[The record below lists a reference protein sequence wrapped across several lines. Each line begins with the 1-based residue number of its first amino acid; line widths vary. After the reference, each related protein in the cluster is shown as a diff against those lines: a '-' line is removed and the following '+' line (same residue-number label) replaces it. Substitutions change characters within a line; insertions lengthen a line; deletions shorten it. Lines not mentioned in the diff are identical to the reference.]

1 MSEHPSVPRQLSFSE
16 CLQSVTE
23 ALAATRTLAEVFG
36 IVLHPALQALGAVAG
51 VVLLVNDRGDR
62 LEVAATQGYAEGE
75 QTLWQSG
82 ALDDVAPAID
92 ALRRREPV
100 YFEHQAALIAA
111 YPDLA
116 APPGGVAVVA
126 TAVIPMVLD
135 GQALGVIVLA
145 FTEPHHFTPE
155 ERRFLETL
163 AAQCAL
169 ALDRLQLATQL
180 RQQAEEVQLH
190 ADTLSAFVALTE
202 AVGTETDL
210 SVLALRAIGV
220 MQAAQPEMGAIYYEL
235 AGGLWTPRVMSEE
248 IPPQTAAV
256 LRAGLPQETSSL
268 MAAVEARGPTFTE
281 GWDAETEG
289 VAQTESYGAGAFYPY
304 FSQGQPVGLFC
315 IGTQQSRSWTARDR
329 ATFTMVGRS
338 LGLALERAELA
349 RQLEEERNALA
360 AFMAFTEAV
369 GSETDVTSLATQAF
383 SVLKLRFQDFS
394 SGYNVLE
401 DGLWKLQAHTDD
413 LNANPELLAVLR
425 AGLPQDTPSLLKMI
439 QERTEVFTD
448 AQALEDDGIEHSGA
462 YGAGGSYPLIQGG
475 EVRAFLG
482 FGLRNQRHW
491 SERDRALV
499 RAVGRGL
506 QLALERSEMARS
518 LQEQNAGLAAQ
529 TRALEGFA
537 QLTADLGVQQD
548 FLELIRRT
556 QAVVLAQL
564 AEGFSQYYELEGG
577 YWMIKSQ
584 VGQTSTPQLQ
594 AQVDAG
600 LAFAETPN
608 LLIPWRS
615 GEAHYQENYDP
626 AADQLTGSETYPGAT
641 VTLPVA
647 VGGQM
652 RGVLGFA
659 LFQQRQWSRAD
670 RALLDTVL
678 GSLKLALERAQGVA
692 ELAARSQALERS
704 NEQLEAVN
712 GELEA
717 FAYSV
722 SHDLRMPVRHI
733 KSFNELLRQAL
744 GTPLDA
750 KATRYL
756 GIVDEAAGRMNA
768 MIDAMLELSRTSRQP
783 LRMGPVDLETLVAA
797 TRSEVEVDAQGRQ
810 VVWKVQPLP
819 LVTGDQSTL
828 RQVMVNLLSNALKYS
843 RDKDQALIEVWA
855 EERLGEWAVFVRD
868 NGAGFDP
875 RYQDRLFGVFQRL
888 HRHEDFEG
896 IGVGLVNVRRIIA
909 RHGGTVFAHSAAGQG
924 ATFGFTLPRVP

>member
-1 MSEHPSVPRQLSFSE
+1 MSEQPSVPRHRSLSE

-100 YFEHQAALIAA
+100 YFERQAALIAA

-126 TAVIPMVLD
+126 TAVTPMVLD
-135 GQALGVIVLA
+135 RQALGVIVLA

-169 ALDRLQLATQL
+169 ALDRLQLTTQL
-180 RQQAEEVQLH
+180 RQQVEEVQLH
-190 ADTLSAFVALTE
+190 ADTLSAFMALTE

-210 SVLALRAIGV
+210 SVLALRAMEVI
-220 MQAAQPEMGAIYYEL
+220 QAALPELSVAYYDLE
-235 AGGLWTPRVMSEE
+235 GGLWKPRVLSEDIQPE
-248 IPPQTAAV
+248 IVVV
-256 LRAGLPQETSSL
+256 LRAGLPLETPSYA
-268 MAAVEARGPTFTE
+268 AAVRARGPVFTE
-281 GWDAETEG
+281 GWDAETQG
-289 VAQTESYGAGAFYPY
+289 IAHSESYGVGAFYP
-304 FSQGQPVGLFC
+304 FFQQGEPSGMFV
-315 IGTQQSRSWTARDR
+315 IGTQQTRVWTTRDR
-329 ATFTMVGRS
+329 AMFTAVGRS
-338 LGLALERAELA
+338 LNLALERAEHA
-349 RQLEEERNALA
+349 RQLEQERNALA
-360 AFMAFTEAV
+360 AFTAFTEAV
-369 GSETDVTSLATQAF
+369 GSQTDVTSLAKQAF
-383 SVLKLRFQDFS
+383 SVLESRFQDFS

-401 DGLWKLQAHTDD
+401 DGLWKLQMHTDD

-425 AGLPQDTPSLLKMI
+425 AGLPQDTPSLLKMV

-518 LQEQNAGLAAQ
+518 LQVQNAELDAR

-537 QLTADLGVQQD
+537 GLTREQAVQRDPYALIRRAGEVVLSQLTAGYAL
-548 FLELIRRT
+548 
-556 QAVVLAQL
+556 
-564 AEGFSQYYELEGG
+564 YYELDGER
-577 YWMIKSQ
+577 WRSRVQ
-584 VGQTSTPQLQ
+584 VSDIGNADLQ
-594 AQVDAG
+594 AFVDAG
-600 LAFAETPN
+600 PLVGTIPSLDRPWTRLEALYQNVYAHGSDSPVELVQHVNAVACLPV
-608 LLIPWRS
+608 LLS
-615 GEAHYQENYDP
+615 GE
-626 AADQLTGSETYPGAT
+626 
-641 VTLPVA
+641 PVGIFA
-647 VGGQM
+647 VGLFEQRSWTGTD
-652 RGVLGFA
+652 RVVLEA
-659 LFQQRQWSRAD
+659 
-670 RALLDTVL
+670 VV
-678 GSLKLALERAQGVA
+678 GSLGLALERAQGVA

-704 NEQLEAVN
+704 NEQLEAAN

-717 FAYSV
+717 FGYSV
-722 SHDLRMPVRHI
+722 SHDLRTPVRHI
-733 KSFNELLRQAL
+733 KGFNKLLRQAL
-744 GTPLDA
+744 GTPLEA

-819 LVTGDQSTL
+819 LVMGDQDTL

-843 RDKDQALIEVWA
+843 RDEDQALIEVWA
-855 EERLGEWAVFVRD
+855 EGRLGEWAVFVRD

-896 IGVGLVNVRRIIA
+896 IGVGLVNVRRIIL
-909 RHGGTVFAHSAAGQG
+909 RHGGTVFAHSEVGQG
-924 ATFGFTLPRVP
+924 ATFGFTLPRAP